1 MGTMPTLCGDDEL
14 RSVIEALGPEEAL
27 GNFKLA
33 ELKTM
38 CKRFHLK
45 STGDKH
51 QLICFIARH
60 ILAASSDGKIASSK
74 GQKRTLEVQ
83 EANRTAAKR
92 PCTDLEKH
100 LQGIVQALGPE
111 EALGNLT
118 VPKLREHCR
127 CFGLRITGDKRNIIS
142 RIATHLLALELQTEV
157 HTDSTSAPAQGDQCL
172 PSQALGSVVG
182 VAASRPGAAEALTH
196 KAPLDA
202 AFAAV
207 EVDGASV
214 PGMFAMSEPETP
226 VKTAAPKGE
235 TTQDLNHQ
243 NLAQKAATIEA
254 EIAADISNT
263 CGQTTQE
270 ASTSSSAMQTVHEHQ
285 LHSSGADPAGHVH
298 IREEADE
305 IFVGDLGN
313 NCSAD
318 SEQPNSCEEAVDI
331 NAVEIDR
338 VCSAE
343 SEAAT
348 ISAAPTIPMDVDGE
362 AVGMQGT
369 MHDRQENA
377 GSAKTLLEEEG
388 EDAYNK
394 QEQQEQEL
402 KDKQQ
407 EITQSE
413 ACVTDQ
419 TSSIACELE
428 DTSQTTVQALVVDRT
443 MNYAIG
449 NQGDDVMSGGTPSV
463 CEEVSENDVVQS
475 EQAPCADSHAVSI
488 PAASTAFI
496 EDQGGRGEESTLVS
510 ADMQA
515 MDFSTN
521 HEHPES
527 AEIEE
532 EDGGDE
538 RREDRQVEDEQ
549 REEMEDGSWDVK
561 EEEVRHIRGHSEQQ
575 RENDEVQETVA
586 DSEDI
591 SQASQGSVLEPPWKF
606 D

>member
-1 MGTMPTLCGDDEL
+1 
-14 RSVIEALGPEEAL
+14 
-27 GNFKLA
+27 
-33 ELKTM
+33 
-38 CKRFHLK
+38 
-45 STGDKH
+45 
-51 QLICFIARH
+51 
-60 ILAASSDGKIASSK
+60 
-74 GQKRTLEVQ
+74 
-83 EANRTAAKR
+83 
-92 PCTDLEKH
+92 
-100 LQGIVQALGPE
+100 
-111 EALGNLT
+111 LGNLT
-118 VPKLREHCR
+118 VPELREHCR
-127 CFGLRITGDKRNIIS
+127 CFGLRTTGDKRNIIS

-172 PSQALGSVVG
+172 PSPALGSVVG
-182 VAASRPGAAEALTH
+182 VAASRPGAAEALTQ

-207 EVDGASV
+207 DCVSV
-214 PGMFAMSEPETP
+214 PGLFAMSEPETPMKTAAPKGEHVLDAEPETP

-243 NLAQKAATIEA
+243 NLEQKAATMEA
-254 EIAADISNT
+254 EITADIST
-263 CGQTTQE
+263 PCGQTTQE
-270 ASTSSSAMQTVHEHQ
+270 ASTSSSAMHTVHEHQ
-285 LHSSGADPAGHVH
+285 LHSSGVDPAGHVH
-298 IREEADE
+298 IREGADE
-305 IFVGDLGN
+305 TFVGDLGN

-318 SEQPNSCEEAVDI
+318 SKQPRSCEEAVDI
-331 NAVEIDR
+331 NAVEMDR

-348 ISAAPTIPMDVDGE
+348 VSAAPTIPMDVDGE
-362 AVGMQGT
+362 AVGIQGT
-369 MHDRQENA
+369 MHHQENA
-377 GSAKTLLEEEG
+377 GSAKTVPEEEG
-388 EDAYNK
+388 EDVYNK

-407 EITQSE
+407 AITQSE

-419 TSSIACELE
+419 TPSIACELE
-428 DTSQTTVQALVVDRT
+428 GISQTTVQALVVDRT

-449 NQGDDVMSGGTPSV
+449 NQGDDVVPGGTPSV
-463 CEEVSENDVVQS
+463 CEEVSETDVVQS

-496 EDQGGRGEESTLVS
+496 EDHGGSGEESTLVS
-510 ADMQA
+510 ADVQA

-527 AEIEE
+527 AEIE

-549 REEMEDGSWDVK
+549 REEMKDGSWDVK
-561 EEEVRHIRGHSEQQ
+561 EEEVRHIQGHGDQQ